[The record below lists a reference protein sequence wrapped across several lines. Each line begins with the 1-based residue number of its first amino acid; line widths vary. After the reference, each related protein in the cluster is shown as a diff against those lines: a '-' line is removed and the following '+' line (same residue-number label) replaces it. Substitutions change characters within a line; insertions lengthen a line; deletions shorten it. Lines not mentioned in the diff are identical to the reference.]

1 MRWLLR
7 LVTPPGGTIL
17 DPFCGTGTTGEAAIL
32 EGFRCILIEKDPVAA
47 DLAVT
52 RLSKPL
58 QPSLFGDVA

>member
-1 MRWLLR
+1 
-7 LVTPPGGTIL
+7 L

>member
-1 MRWLLR
+1 MRWLVR
-7 LVTPPGGTIL
+7 LVTPPNGTIL
-17 DPFCGTGTTGEAAIL
+17 DPFCGTGATGEAAIV

-47 DLAVT
+47 ELAKT